1 MQLLQN
7 SLSFPEDL
15 FGFRNAV
22 IHECMTSVGTDLST
36 SVSQIRLI
44 YAVKGS
50 FTDVLTHVF
59 PCVRVLII
67 RRPPAKPSRNGA
79 PIDSRGVSKLRI
91 CLDFPLYGAGSR
103 P

>member
-22 IHECMTSVGTDLST
+22 IHECMTSVGTDLSI
-36 SVSQIRLI
+36 SVSQLRLI
-44 YAVKGS
+44 YAVEGL

-59 PCVRVLII
+59 PCVRV
-67 RRPPAKPSRNGA
+67 
-79 PIDSRGVSKLRI
+79 
-91 CLDFPLYGAGSR
+91 
-103 P
+103 